1 MDATDFPPAKRLDT
15 RPWRGTRVPTDLTS
29 ADRGCT
35 RCWRWLLTTAMIV
48 LPLVTAIGAEL
59 FTSIPGAVY
68 DVDKTRDLRLFGI
81 KQDWLIQSSPSL
93 LWQLGFD
100 LRRQRADYSLH
111 SLVWRDPNDP
121 SEDPLGLYPVE
132 TVGQGEESG
141 TLVSAYS
148 ASRLR
153 LFGPATVEA
162 GLRYDRASHTHDSD
176 LSPRLSAMVDL
187 SRGVLLR
194 LGWGQYRQMHDI
206 HDEIALNAGGHY
218 DPSELST
225 QWTGGIERVFCGG
238 TAVRV
243 EAYHK
248 HTDNP
253 RPVYRNWVAGSRCAV
268 ATPSPWPANACAAST
283 TSTSPTP
290 PSASPPKTTPRAISA
305 TPSVS
310 I

>member
-1 MDATDFPPAKRLDT
+1 MVHA
-15 RPWRGTRVPTDLTS
+15 G
-29 ADRGCT
+29 
-35 RCWRWLLTTAMIV
+35 
-48 LPLVTAIGAEL
+48 LVTRDRAGAEL